1 MLLPNSLFHTP
12 RWQWRPINPTHPA
25 GSGVHLFSFF
35 VSFAHYPLLR
45 STPLHSAHAPLVR
58 RATPTSFASL
68 PQADLLIS
76 WLFDDDLLLAPNR
89 YGNWTKVRLPLP
101 QPLATVSTQSFCSL
115 SFAPLRTRS
124 AHAPHT
130 PRTRPAHAPHTPRT
144 RSARSAGCAHHLK
157 PACALPTPLYLSS
170 TRCVVPH
177 TRRFAH
183 YRIAPLRPFTHSP
196 LRSAH
201 SPPSVPRTTPPPR
214 ASPSPFRSSSFS
226 SPRCTPAGTP
236 SEQTYVSL
244 HPLLILHSP
253 HPPPLTLSMLHPWP

>member
-25 GSGVHLFSFF
+25 GNGVNLFSFF

-101 QPLATVSTQSFCSL
+101 QPLATVSTRSFCSL
-115 SFAPLRTRS
+115 SFAPL
-124 AHAPHT
+124 
-130 PRTRPAHAPHTPRT
+130 RTRPAHAPHTPRT
-144 RSARSAGCAHHLK
+144 RSAHALLVRRATPTTSNPHARFQHPYTS
-157 PACALPTPLYLSS
+157 PARGALS
-170 TRCVVPH
+170 H
-177 TRRFAH
+177 TRAGLLT
-183 YRIAPLRPFTHSP
+183 IVLP
-196 LRSAH
+196 RSAH
-201 SPPSVPRTTPPPR
+201 LLTHPFAPPTAPHRCREQRHRLGPRHRHSDHPR
-214 ASPSPFRSSSFS
+214 FLHRAVLLLARPQNRRTFH
-226 SPRCTPAGTP
+226 CTP
-236 SEQTYVSL
+236 Y
-244 HPLLILHSP
+244 
-253 HPPPLTLSMLHPWP
+253 